1 MSKWT
6 EGANADIA
14 TFREIQYDDQHKN
27 SRGEKVF
34 RRIPWDYVE
43 YSKKGT
49 TAGAQT
55 GGVQIVGPTIGGFE
69 PVDMLPVNER
79 TNNASVAAYNPSKHA
94 TSIAFR
100 DEGNQFSV
108 SGVGGDVSWPRG

>member
-49 TAGAQT
+49 TAGAQ
-55 GGVQIVGPTIGGFE
+55 IVGATIGGFE
-69 PVDMLPVNER
+69 PNDMLPVNER
-79 TNNASVAAYNPSKHA
+79 TNNTSVAAYNPSKHA

-100 DEGNQFSV
+100 DEGKQFSV
-108 SGVGGDVSWPRG
+108 SGVGGDVGWPRG